1 MPRVEG
7 THRAQAQGGSQ
18 RPDGLRREQ
27 VALPPQAARCHCHI
41 QAIWCWAGG
50 CWRSPQTDVFLPRE
64 GRPGGGSL
72 LGTPTDTSPSTLGS
86 EVAGL
91 CCKATLS
98 TLESGVPG
106 SRCPPSPCHFLVT
119 WTWANTLVSQGPG
132 APPCK
137 MSPVSQGHILLG
149 PFPCWGSRVIPAAPL
164 EPQSPRVQQ
173 PALGLAPAA
182 LTPTPR
188 RYHAGRGG
196 GGELRPLHGH
206 LDARQPGPQ
215 VRQQLLGGRLRGP
228 PLPGGLQ
235 RLQVQ
240 RAGSAV
246 LQPRRRCGA
255 GHRLSHR
262 GRGSEPGPGPR
273 WPGSHARE
281 WEGGARDGGR
291 RGSHSPPPKGHG
303 LISGRWTVG
312 ASRGLRG
319 QEAKGVTGTEPQPCP
334 CLEVWGLRAECP
346 GQGQAS
352 PAPGPEAVWLLCL
365 PGTGASLGSR
375 LCARLWAPAGLS
387 PTRQSSQPISHPPVH
402 PLDGGGENG
411 PTFQGGCEDSTGLE
425 PESGRGPVT

>member
-18 RPDGLRREQ
+18 RPDGLRRE
-27 VALPPQAARCHCHI
+27 CHCHI

-50 CWRSPQTDVFLPRE
+50 CWRSPQADVFLPRE

-91 CCKATLS
+91 CCEATSS

-173 PALGLAPAA
+173 PALGLIPAA

-262 GRGSEPGPGPR
+262 GQGSEPGPGPR

-291 RGSHSPPPKGHG
+291 RGSRSPPPKGHASSAGDGQWGQAGDSGDRKPRGSLAQSPSPVPAWRSGGCG
-303 LISGRWTVG
+303 LSAPGRDKQAQPRGPRLSGCSVCLELAPAWALDSAPGFGPQLGSLRPGSPPSPSLTLRSILWTVEVKTDPL
-312 ASRGLRG
+312 SRV
-319 QEAKGVTGTEPQPCP
+319 GVRTPQ
-334 CLEVWGLRAECP
+334 
-346 GQGQAS
+346 
-352 PAPGPEAVWLLCL
+352 
-365 PGTGASLGSR
+365 
-375 LCARLWAPAGLS
+375 
-387 PTRQSSQPISHPPVH
+387 
-402 PLDGGGENG
+402 D
-411 PTFQGGCEDSTGLE
+411 
-425 PESGRGPVT
+425 